1 MKMKNIDRLKKNI
14 TDHQENMPLFDFV
27 IYDENESYTSL
38 MELISEVVS
47 NIYGKTIE
55 FDTLTGFIDWCNE
68 PAFTMKTKIYDS
80 LETFN
85 HGFYGYI
92 CKTQKTVFIQSGEN
106 RALVDNEI
114 VDLCLMGF
122 EYDDFEFLELN
133 KTYEIDDILENV
145 YLVDKECGD

>member
-1 MKMKNIDRLKKNI
+1 MKK
-14 TDHQENMPLFDFV
+14 FDLIKEQLHEAKRARVKDFIAKDYLNEVTVVEV
-27 IYDENESYTSL
+27 IQ
-38 MELISEVVS
+38 ELIADKCEKVS
-47 NIYGKTIE
+47 NECFFDDLAEFIE
-55 FDTLTGFIDWCNE
+55 WCNE
-68 PAFTMKTKIYDS
+68 PIFAMKTKIYDS

-133 KTYEIDDILENV
+133 KTYEIDDILEDV
-145 YLVDKECGD
+145 YIIDKECGD